1 MSTFYYNWQYG
12 FRIVDLI
19 KMKSRVILTLGNSQL
34 GKSSFINTLK
44 GECIAEVGSYG
55 VSQTAKVSTY
65 DVGESKMLFQNDPSE
80 SRLIIIDVPGFQ
92 DSHLRIEDTEI
103 SELITLKLFELDKEY
118 IDLVLLFESA
128 ISSSISIRQTLQ
140 ASLSVFGE
148 PIRSSIMIIVTK
160 WDKLTVKEMAI
171 KRAQYSKFTEFPL
184 VEWINDTEDE
194 KISNALKSSQLEMVS
209 KSLDRIMPYRLTEIN
224 KLKEKCDILAI
235 KIRNN
240 DRDRY
245 RIEKIYYKV
254 KVPVTRVE
262 KEMYTEYE
270 ECYKTEEE
278 VIDRAN
284 QLRNDAGTHS
294 VTKYRQVTE
303 SYQEAYT
310 VVEKM
315 PTQRSYTTH
324 KRLLGLKIKSTTH
337 YYTEWNDVV
346 VTKYRTSYREVPQE
360 YTDDEYYP
368 IENYITQ
375 ARNETQEVKK
385 YRDKIINETE
395 EETRCEE
402 IKHEKH
408 DIAYYKEKAKEEI
421 VKNFRT
427 LSRR

>member
-118 IDLVLLFESA
+118 IDLVLLFISA

-184 VEWINDTEDE
+184 VEWINDTEEE
-194 KISNALKSSQLEMVS
+194 KIDNNKKLSQLEMVS
-209 KSLDRIMPYRLTEIN
+209 ASLNRIEPYILREIT
-224 KLKEKCDILAI
+224 KLKDLCESLAF
-235 KIRNN
+235 KIRYEDN
-240 DRDRY
+240 DRY
-245 RIEKIYYKV
+245 GIEKVYHKV
-254 KVPVTRVE
+254 KVPATRVE

-270 ECYKTEEE
+270 KCYKTEQE
-278 VIDRAN
+278 VMNRAN
-284 QLRNDAGTHS
+284 QLRNNAGTHS
-294 VTKYRQVTE
+294 VTKYRQVSE
-303 SYQEAYT
+303 SY
-310 VVEKM
+310 
-315 PTQRSYTTH
+315 
-324 KRLLGLKIKSTTH
+324 
-337 YYTEWNDVV
+337 
-346 VTKYRTSYREVPQE
+346 
-360 YTDDEYYP
+360 
-368 IENYITQ
+368 
-375 ARNETQEVKK
+375 
-385 YRDKIINETE
+385 
-395 EETRCEE
+395 
-402 IKHEKH
+402 
-408 DIAYYKEKAKEEI
+408 
-421 VKNFRT
+421 
-427 LSRR
+427 